1 MVVKAKSDAKE
12 LLEIYRRLRKRFGP
26 RHWWPGDTPL
36 EIMIGAILTQNTA
49 WTNVEKAIANLADA
63 GVLDDAQAM
72 LDMPDAR
79 LAALLRPSGYFNIKT
94 QRLKHFL
101 RFFLESFD
109 GSVEKMRAGQ
119 AYVIRERLLAVK
131 GIGPETADS
140 IFLYALNKRVFVVDA
155 YTRRIFSRLGMISP
169 DADYQGMQEFFTRRL
184 PRRIALFNDYHAQI
198 VQLGKDFCRSRNP
211 RCGPCPLMSG
221 CRFAKRLGLA

>member
-1 MVVKAKSDAKE
+1 MKAQKQAKA
-12 LLEIYRRLRKRFGP
+12 LLEIYRRLRRRFGH

-49 WTNVEKAIANLADA
+49 WTNVEKAIANLAGA
-63 GVLDDAQAM
+63 GVLDDAGKM
-72 LDMPDAR
+72 LAMPDAR

-94 QRLKHFL
+94 QRLKHFFG
-101 RFFLESFD
+101 FFLGSFG
-109 GSVEKMRAGQ
+109 GSVEKMRAEPADGMRQ
-119 AYVIRERLLAVK
+119 KLLAVK

-140 IFLYALNKRVFVVDA
+140 ILLYALNKRVFVVDA
-155 YTRRIFSRLGMISP
+155 YTRRIFSRIGMIAP

-211 RCGPCPLMSG
+211 RCGPCPLTSG
-221 CRFAKRLGLA
+221 CRFAKRLGSA